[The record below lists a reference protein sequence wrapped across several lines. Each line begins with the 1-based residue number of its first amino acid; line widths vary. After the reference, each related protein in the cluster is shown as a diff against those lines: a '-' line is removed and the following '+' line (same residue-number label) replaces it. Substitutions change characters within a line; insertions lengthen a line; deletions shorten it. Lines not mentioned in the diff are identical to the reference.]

1 MQEKTSPPDPA
12 LRSRAEEELR
22 QKRPSMAAEADAL
35 ALCHELE
42 VHQIELQMQ
51 NQELKRAQTQLAAS
65 EEKYRELYEF
75 APIGYITL
83 DDSGKILEA
92 NLAASRVLGKERRS
106 LLNCSFQSFLAPG
119 SHAQFEAFCGRVLLS
134 DKKETVELQ
143 LKGAAGS
150 PRWAMIEARSL
161 QESPHHHCLMAVVD
175 ITERKRI
182 EEALQQSRDTLERK
196 VEERTDELVE
206 ANRAAEAAAQAKSA
220 FLANMS
226 HEIRTPLNA
235 IIGLT
240 SLLLE
245 ESDLTAEQMDF
256 IETIRASGDALL
268 AIINDILDFSKIDQN
283 KIELE
288 EQPFDLRSL
297 MEEAL
302 DLVAAQASEKGLN
315 LAYTFGEDLP
325 TMVVGD
331 PARLRQIISNLL
343 SNAVKFTDNGEV
355 LLSASGERYAEGQ
368 EIHFS
373 VRDTGI
379 GIPPK
384 SLKLLFQSFS
394 QIEPTVSRIY
404 GGTGLGLAISKSL
417 VELMGGRIWVESEEG
432 EGSTFHFT
440 IKASAA
446 SMESPRK
453 KVRRELM
460 GERVLVV
467 DDNKTNRRIIGMQT
481 FRWGMVPTVTSSAE
495 EALRWIRRGDEFEAA
510 ILDVDMQDPEMIPLA
525 EEIKKRG
532 TPLVALASLGRR
544 TDSNLFQVLL
554 SKPIKPAQL
563 YALLLEIFAKG
574 SLLPA
579 RPAAASG
586 AKHRPLRIL
595 LADDHAPSQKVVCQM
610 LNRLGYRAD
619 VAANGAEALQALER
633 KHYDLVLMDVKMPVM
648 DGLEATR
655 IIRQR
660 WADKGPKIV
669 AITAY
674 GLKGDAEKCL
684 QAGMDG
690 YLAKP
695 IKLEDLSAL
704 LKEHFPG
711 EG

>member
-1 MQEKTSPPDPA
+1 MQEKTLPPDPA

-22 QKRPSMAAEADAL
+22 QRGHSIATGADAL

-51 NQELKRAQTQLAAS
+51 NEELMRAQTQLAAS

-75 APIGYITL
+75 APIGYLTL
-83 DDSGKILEA
+83 EDSGKILEA
-92 NLAASRVLGKERRS
+92 NLAAASILGKERKD
-106 LLNCSFQSFLAPG
+106 LLNCSFQSFLAHG

-134 DKKETVELQ
+134 DKKETVELR
-143 LKGAAGS
+143 LKSAAGS
-150 PRWAMIEARSL
+150 PRWTMIEARSL
-161 QESPHHHCLMAVVD
+161 QESPHHHCLMAIVD
-175 ITERKRI
+175 ITERKRA
-182 EEALQQSRDTLERK
+182 EEALQQSRDTLEQK
-196 VEERTDELVE
+196 VEERTAELIK

-235 IIGLT
+235 VIGMT

-245 ESDLTAEQMDF
+245 DGDLTAEQMDF
-256 IETIRASGDALL
+256 IETIRGSGDALL

-288 EQPFDLRSL
+288 EQPFDLRNL
-297 MEEAL
+297 VEEAL

-315 LAYTFGEDLP
+315 LAYTLGEEVP
-325 TMVVGD
+325 TVVVGD
-331 PARLRQIISNLL
+331 HARLRQILSNLL
-343 SNAVKFTDNGEV
+343 SNAIKFTDKGEV
-355 LLSASGERYAEGQ
+355 LLSVSGERYAEGQ

-379 GIPPK
+379 GIPRK

-404 GGTGLGLAISKSL
+404 GGTGLGLAISKKL

-432 EGSTFHFT
+432 KGSIFHFT

-446 SMESPRK
+446 PTESPRT
-453 KVRRELM
+453 KVRRELT
-460 GERVLVV
+460 GKRVLVV
-467 DDNKTNRRIIGMQT
+467 DENKTNRRIVGMQIY
-481 FRWGMVPTVTSSAE
+481 RWGMVPTVTPSAE
-495 EALRWIRRGDEFEAA
+495 EALKWIRRGDEFDAA
-510 ILDVDMQDPEMIPLA
+510 ILDVDRQDPEMKDLA
-525 EEIKKRG
+525 EKIKNRG

-544 TDSNLFQVLL
+544 TDPNLFQALL

-563 YALLLEIFAKG
+563 YSVLIGVFAEKT
-574 SLLPA
+574 LQPA
-579 RPAAASG
+579 QPAAAAR
-586 AKHRPLRIL
+586 AKHKPLRIL
-595 LADDHAPSQKVVCQM
+595 LAEDHAPSQKVVLQM

-619 VAANGAEALQALER
+619 VAANGAEALQALDL
-633 KHYDLVLMDVKMPVM
+633 KHYDLVLMDVKMPEM

-660 WADKGPKIV
+660 WADIGPKIV

-674 GLKGDAEKCL
+674 GLEGDAEKCL
-684 QAGMDG
+684 QEGMDG

-695 IKLEDLSAL
+695 IRMEDLAAIL
-704 LKEHFPG
+704 EEHFPG
-711 EG
+711 EN